1 MPDSTLDFF
10 FQFLAI
16 QNVQKRRYLV
26 VFSTHG
32 GGLALGNSLGAFW
45 HKQDPHGCQ
54 HDLQILNQ
62 AGMCNVHQIHLQL
75 VIGSSIVLAVHL
87 CITGQTGLGLQA
99 QGEFRHLLAVLGG
112 NFRAFRAG
120 ADDG

>member
-1 MPDSTLDFF
+1 MPDSTLEF
-10 FQFLAI
+10 FQFLAA

-45 HKQDPHGCQ
+45 YKQDLHGCQ
-54 HDLQILNQ
+54 HDLQVLHK
-62 AGMCNVHQIHLQL
+62 AWVGDVHQVHLQL
-75 VIGSSIVLAVHL
+75 IIRCRVIFSVHL